1 MATTDTSTSTRR
13 TDTGPVRRAAAAWHL
28 LTALA
33 VGVGVVWQ
41 LVLVLRGVNVLVD
54 AAGSLPSTG
63 TRLTGFFSYFTVE
76 SDILVAVTA
85 TALAVRPDRDGPVF
99 RVLRLMA
106 LFGITVTG
114 VIYTTLLRGV
124 VDLHGA
130 AAVTNALLHYV
141 SPILTVAGWLLFG
154 PRRRVTETTLGV
166 SMVWPVLYVVW
177 TLVHGAASGWYPYP
191 FIDETTLGYPTVVRN
206 GVGVIVFLVGVG
218 ALFLALDRHLPP
230 VLAGARPGPA
240 DRVGSDDRVS
250 AAGG

>member
-1 MATTDTSTSTRR
+1 MATTDTPTATTRTR
-13 TDTGPVRRAAAAWHL
+13 PAGGPLRRVAAAWHL

-54 AAGSLPSTG
+54 AGGALPSVG
-63 TRLTGFFSYFTVE
+63 TVVTRFFSYFTIE

-85 TALAVRPDRDGPVF
+85 AALALRPDRDGRVF

-114 VIYTTLLRGV
+114 VVYATLLRGV

-141 SPILTVAGWLLFG
+141 SPVLTVAGWLLFG

-166 SMVWPVLYVVW
+166 SMVWPVLYVAW
-177 TLVHGAASGWYPYP
+177 TFVHGATSGWYPYP
-191 FIDETTLGYPTVVRN
+191 FIDETTLGYPTTIRN

-230 VLAGARPGPA
+230 VLAGAGPGP
-240 DRVGSDDRVS
+240 VEPVEPVS

>member
-1 MATTDTSTSTRR
+1 MATTGTPTATA
-13 TDTGPVRRAAAAWHL
+13 TTGTGPAGGAVHRVAAVWHL
-28 LTALA
+28 VTALA
-33 VGVGVVWQ
+33 VGVGIVWQ

-54 AAGSLPSTG
+54 AGGALPSVG
-63 TRLTGFFSYFTVE
+63 TLVTRFFSYFTIE
-76 SDILVAVTA
+76 SDLLVAVTA
-85 TALAVRPDRDGPVF
+85 AALALRPDRDGRVF

-114 VIYTTLLRGV
+114 VVYATLLRGV

-154 PRRRVTETTLGV
+154 PRRRVTENTLGG

-177 TLVHGAASGWYPYP
+177 SFAHGASSGWYPYP
-191 FIDETTLGYPTVVRN
+191 FVDVGSLGYPTVVRN
-206 GVGVIVFLVGVG
+206 SVGLVVFLVGVG

-230 VLAGARPGPA
+230 VLPGARPA
-240 DRVGSDDRVS
+240 GSDVPVS
-250 AAGG
+250 GAGG